1 MNKRLYLWCESG
13 CMRTIYWEDNAVK
26 LIDQTLLPEE
36 FKIITCRTVD
46 ELADAIK
53 RLAVRGAPALEASG
67 GYGIALACFE
77 RDFKDVNE
85 MKDYIKKRAEL
96 LASTRPTAVNLFY
109 GIKRVLN
116 KALSGND
123 IDEIREIALKEAE
136 RIAKEDVE
144 RNRLIGK
151 NGARLLDDGDTVL
164 TYCNTGRLA
173 TVDYGTALGV
183 IRSAVEQGKSIKVI
197 ACETRPLNQGSRLTC
212 WELIREGIDIT
223 LIADNMVGIVMQRG
237 MVDKVIVGADRIVRD
252 AVFNK
257 IGTYTVAIVAKEHKI
272 PFYVAAP
279 LTTFDW
285 ERTMNDVVIEE
296 RSRDE
301 LIYCNIR
308 CRRTLIAPENVKVF
322 NPAFDATPLDYVT
335 ALITEKGVIY
345 PPYDE
350 NVPRFL

>member
-1 MNKRLYLWCESG
+1 
-13 CMRTIYWEDNAVK
+13 MRTIYWEDDAVK
-26 LIDQTLLPEE
+26 LIDQTLLPDVL
-36 FKIITCRTVD
+36 KVITCKTVD

-77 RDFKDVNE
+77 RNFKDVEE
-85 MKDYIKKRAEL
+85 MKEHLKKRAEL

-109 GIKRVLN
+109 GIDRVL
-116 KALSGND
+116 KRALSC
-123 IDEIREIALKEAE
+123 DEIEEIRRVALEEAE
-136 RIAKEDVE
+136 SIAKEDIE
-144 RNRLIGK
+144 RNKLIGK
-151 NGARLLDDGDTVL
+151 YGAELLEDGDTVL

-183 IRSAVEQGKSIKVI
+183 IRSAVEQGKNIKVV

-212 WELIREGIDIT
+212 WELMQDGIDVT
-223 LIADNMVGIVMQRG
+223 LITDNMIGIVMQKG
-237 MVDKVIVGADRIVRD
+237 MVSKVMVGADRIVRD

-285 ERTMNDVVIEE
+285 EKTMNDVVIEE
-296 RSRDE
+296 RSKEE
-301 LIYCNIR
+301 LIYCHTK
-308 CRRTLIAPENVKVF
+308 CRKTLIAPKDVKVF
-322 NPAFDATPLDYVT
+322 NPAFDATPLKYVT

-345 PPYDE
+345 PPYEE
-350 NVPRFL
+350 NVPKILGSSKPF